1 MSTNSIK
8 LMDDPIDKSWE
19 VAQLV
24 KMTNK
29 KGVLKNSPVV
39 HYCVFCPENAKGYQY
54 LTRHWFDHHKN
65 CKEVKEILEISQKKI
80 KLKTLPPKEKERQI
94 LRAKRVNLLKHK
106 GDYR

>member
-1 MSTNSIK
+1 MGSSSISK
-8 LMDDPIDKSWE
+8 NDKQKRSD
-19 VAQLV
+19 
-24 KMTNK
+24 
-29 KGVLKNSPVV
+29 KNSPVV

-94 LRAKRVNLLKHK
+94 LRAKRVNLLKHR